1 MILTKSPNTTVLFGI
16 LRRVKRGEDITYDVL
31 SKAIGTDVTDN
42 TARGWLSSARRA
54 VIRSEKIVF
63 DVKPGVG
70 LHAMTDEELALY
82 IQRKVKRSATSDR
95 RLVRLGA
102 CVNAEN
108 VKEETLVALAGS
120 MNSAHLSSQMKGP
133 NGVSAIRKALA
144 GNAQPSFADV
154 LAHVRALGS
163 GA

>member
-1 MILTKSPNTTVLFGI
+1 MLFTKSPNTTVLFGV
-16 LRRVKRGEDITYDVL
+16 LRRVKRGDDVTYDAL
-31 SKAIGTDVTDN
+31 SKAIGTNVTDDA
-42 TARGWLSSARRA
+42 ARGWLSSARRA
-54 VIRSEKIVF
+54 VIRSDKIVF

-82 IQRKVKRSATSDR
+82 IQRKVKRSATHDR

-120 MNSAHLSSQMKGP
+120 MNVAHLSGQMKGP
-133 NGVSAIRKALA
+133 NGVAAIRKALA
-144 GNAQPSFADV
+144 GNSQPSFSDV
-154 LAHVRALGS
+154 LAHARALGA